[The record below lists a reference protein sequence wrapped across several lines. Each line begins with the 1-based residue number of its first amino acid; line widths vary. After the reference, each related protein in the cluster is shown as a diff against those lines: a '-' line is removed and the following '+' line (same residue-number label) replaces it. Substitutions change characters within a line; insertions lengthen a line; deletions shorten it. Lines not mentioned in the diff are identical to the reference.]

1 MRPRSGAPALE
12 LPTALSPRLLR
23 SAVAENTTYR
33 GGLQGA
39 ALWSSSILHLEPA
52 QYTVIGDRVLPVMA
66 TSGRGPAFP
75 PRCWWACCTSAWV
88 VPPTVL
94 FLQPCLRL
102 AALPWGPPA
111 FSPLRASQLG
121 HSPGAQVPHG
131 SLRCALVS
139 PAAEGRSRGH
149 GPQLVSGH
157 RGSPGAG
164 ARVFPAAPGEKT
176 ASYSYDSKSSFLLIQ
191 NATSVHP
198 GGVPCHLTTLPATTC
213 NDNDRTKQLCWEG
226 LTEWCLFT
234 GEGRSAPEP
243 APSSSA
249 FGFWRP

>member
-1 MRPRSGAPALE
+1 M
-12 LPTALSPRLLR
+12 
-23 SAVAENTTYR
+23 
-33 GGLQGA
+33 
-39 ALWSSSILHLEPA
+39 HLEPA